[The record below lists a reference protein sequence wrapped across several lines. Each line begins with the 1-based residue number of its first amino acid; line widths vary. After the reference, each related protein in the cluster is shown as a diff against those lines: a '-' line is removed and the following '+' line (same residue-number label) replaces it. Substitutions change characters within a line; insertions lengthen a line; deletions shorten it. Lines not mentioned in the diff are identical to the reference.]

1 MVNMKLLLALLFI
14 SGCSLYFG
22 GKDQPKTAKG
32 SRYSIP
38 FSMPHWVYKKD
49 KRSDYVF
56 ENDLDGR
63 ILLSNS
69 FCEEFQEQSLERL
82 ATKTFKTV
90 DGFKTKVSEYTTFQN
105 REAYR
110 IEGTGKV
117 DGVPV
122 TLRLVNTRRDNCYFD
137 FVSINPDKT
146 EEKDAAFDTFLKT
159 VSFK

>member
-1 MVNMKLLLALLFI
+1 MVSMKLLFALIFI

-32 SRYSIP
+32 IRYSIP
-38 FSMPHWVYKKD
+38 FSLPYWVYKKD
-49 KRSDYVF
+49 KSADYVF
-56 ENDLDGR
+56 ENNDGR

-69 FCEEFQEQSLERL
+69 FCGEFQEQSLERL

-90 DGFKTKVSEYTTFQN
+90 DDFKPKISEYTTFQN

-110 IEGTGKV
+110 IEGNGKV

-122 TLRLVNTRRDNCYFD
+122 KLRLLNTRRDNCYFD

-146 EEKDAAFDTFLKT
+146 MEQDAAFETFLKT